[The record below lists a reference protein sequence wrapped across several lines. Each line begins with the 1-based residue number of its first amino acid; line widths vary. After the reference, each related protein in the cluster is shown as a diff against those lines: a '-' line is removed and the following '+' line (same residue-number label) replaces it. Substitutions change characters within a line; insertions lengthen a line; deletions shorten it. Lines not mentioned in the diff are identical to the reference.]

1 MLVTS
6 FAHQQRCRARTWSPM
21 EHLDADTAR
30 AFVAGELKAA
40 ARAWCEAHLEEC
52 PACRELV
59 ERERNWPK
67 LLQLDEGVA
76 PANGALERALS
87 RVATVGPSRLRCV
100 GLRLLGPV
108 LVAGALAGFGLG
120 LLIRA
125 ATAPAPAQRSAA
137 ALNISTEFQREVIA
151 NLDALAALQ
160 RDPWLAGNHEAAQW
174 LKQLILDQGKP

>member
-1 MLVTS
+1 
-6 FAHQQRCRARTWSPM
+6 M

-30 AFVAGELKAA
+30 AFVAGELNAA
-40 ARAWCEAHLEEC
+40 ARAQCEAHLEQC

-67 LLQLDEGVA
+67 LLRLDEGVA
-76 PANGALERALS
+76 PATGALERTLQ
-87 RVATVGPSRLRCV
+87 RVRRNRFRCV
-100 GLRLLGPV
+100 GPRLLGPA

-137 ALNISTEFQREVIA
+137 ALRISPEFQREMIA
-151 NLDALAALQ
+151 DLDALAALQ
-160 RDPWLAGNHEAAQW
+160 RDPWLAENYEAAQW
-174 LKQLILDQGKP
+174 LKQLILDLDKP